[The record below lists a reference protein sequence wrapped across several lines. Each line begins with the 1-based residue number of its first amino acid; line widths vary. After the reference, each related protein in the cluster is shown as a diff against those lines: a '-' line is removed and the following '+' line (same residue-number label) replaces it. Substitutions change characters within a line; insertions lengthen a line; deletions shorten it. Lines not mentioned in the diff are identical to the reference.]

1 MGKDNQESYF
11 CGMELSVSAKTLK
24 WLLRFYPPFLFQRVW
39 IEKIQPDY
47 KQADIRV
54 FKSLLNINGNRSIF
68 GGTIFSSIDPIHTLL
83 LNQIFKQQGIH
94 KTVAW
99 LKSAKIDYI
108 KPAKKSLSFSIK
120 LHDEDISSALAD
132 VKNNGKVVKTFVI
145 DIFDKDGL
153 LCAQSQNEIYIRDLG
168 FDFSTLNTQ
177 THQPYIK
184 SDI

>member
-11 CGMELSVSAKTLK
+11 CRMELSVSAKTLK

-83 LNQIFKQQGIH
+83 LDQIFKQQGIH

-108 KPAKKSLSFSIK
+108 KPAKKK
-120 LHDEDISSALAD
+120 LE
-132 VKNNGKVVKTFVI
+132 
-145 DIFDKDGL
+145 L
-153 LCAQSQNEIYIRDLG
+153 LD
-168 FDFSTLNTQ
+168 
-177 THQPYIK
+177 
-184 SDI
+184 